1 MFLTLSKILEVIKL
15 YEEDMSE
22 ADKLKASPLVP
33 VSYIVNSQDSP
44 AGHTDD
50 RKAKHSCL
58 GVLIAV
64 VKHHYLKRPE
74 EGYLQEQKL
83 LTRANPSRDDRQLI
97 KAGSWSTL

>member
-44 AGHTDD
+44 ARHTDD

-74 EGYLQEQKL
+74 EGIYRNRNYSPEP
-83 LTRANPSRDDRQLI
+83 TP
-97 KAGSWSTL
+97 AGMTDSS